1 MKTVHGL
8 VNQVWSR
15 TTNSWGLLLAILA
28 ILGMCSNAKGQQK
41 TPKTFKRISSI
52 YAFENTNIETETV
65 CEIITSTPD
74 GTILIY
80 SDAENGSVG
89 FVDITKAKAPKAM
102 GNLAL
107 GGETTSVVA

>member
-1 MKTVHGL
+1 MITVMKTVQGL

-41 TPKTFKRISSI
+41 APKTFKRISSI
-52 YAFENTNIETETV
+52 YAFENTDIETETV

-74 GTILIY
+74 
-80 SDAENGSVG
+80 
-89 FVDITKAKAPKAM
+89 
-102 GNLAL
+102 
-107 GGETTSVVA
+107 